1 MVSTG
6 NKAKRLSSV
15 NHTGKSIQSTER
27 LVRTIQEELN
37 LEIAKY
43 VDRKKKRIKERMN
56 WWQITGMARKGS
68 SWATSEGSNKFRKA
82 LQVDMVEKHELIC
95 AAQEQDL
102 RTSSVK
108 HGIDKTQAS
117 SVCRLS
123 TQQTFVGL
131 EDVFNTSSV

>member
-56 WWQITGMARKGS
+56 WW
-68 SWATSEGSNKFRKA
+68 
-82 LQVDMVEKHELIC
+82 
-95 AAQEQDL
+95 
-102 RTSSVK
+102 
-108 HGIDKTQAS
+108 
-117 SVCRLS
+117 
-123 TQQTFVGL
+123 
-131 EDVFNTSSV
+131 